1 MKKSSVVKLQTIAL
15 SIHMAALVLTLLV
28 MGFQNPLKEL
38 ARVPRDLC
46 EVFAVPIDHLLNVGL
61 LLIVYVAAW
70 WIFRKTQPKETVVK
84 AVVLLVVT
92 CVFGILLSL
101 SSTYI
106 VRLIAMEG
114 ENLLA
119 SYGALNSILARV
131 VTPVQNIAYILFC
144 VACGGYMGCREE
156 K

>member
-15 SIHMAALVLTLLV
+15 SIHMAALMLTLLV
-28 MGFQNPLKEL
+28 MVFQKPLKEL
-38 ARVPRDLC
+38 THVPRDLC

-70 WIFRKTQPKETVVK
+70 WIFRNTQPRETVVK
-84 AVVLLVVT
+84 ATVLLVVT
-92 CVFGILLSL
+92 CMLGIILSL

-114 ENLLA
+114 DTLLA
-119 SYGALNSILARV
+119 SYGALNSMLAKV
-131 VTPVQNIAYILFC
+131 VTPVQNLAYILFC
-144 VACGGYMGCREE
+144 VACGGYMGCREV